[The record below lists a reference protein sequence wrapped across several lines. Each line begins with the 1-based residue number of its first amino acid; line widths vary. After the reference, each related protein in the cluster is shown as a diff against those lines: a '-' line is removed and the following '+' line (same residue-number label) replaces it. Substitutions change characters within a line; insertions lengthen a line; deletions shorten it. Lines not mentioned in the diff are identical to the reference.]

1 MCFSYYPLHQ
11 ARFIGKVDLPR
22 FQVPDLKKIIDLQSI
37 DAILISNYH
46 TFTALPWITETGQ
59 EWNGTIYC
67 TKGWFRNSR
76 TCPDTAVRGNGRG
89 QYRY

>member
-1 MCFSYYPLHQ
+1 MAIICFFSYYPLHQ

-22 FQVPDLKKIIDLQSI
+22 FQVPDLKKIINLQSI

-67 TKGWFRNSR
+67 TK
-76 TCPDTAVRGNGRG
+76 VRF
-89 QYRY
+89 

>member
-1 MCFSYYPLHQ
+1 MAIIVIFSYYPLHQ

-67 TKGWFRNSR
+67 TKDWFRNSR
-76 TCPDTAVRGNGRG
+76 TRTVNVRG